1 MLIATPHTQ
10 RLLRVTCPRLIFVV
24 VFVFVFVFVVV
35 FLLLL
40 FAVFTSLFLS
50 VPLMLIV
57 SIFLQQTRWRPRQ
70 AYRCPPYRMIIASLI
85 PLHHLSPVNY
95 YFIFHFH
102 FCLSYP
108 PVLHHLFSS
117 GHFSF
122 LCTGGGTLE
131 AATPGCGRRQCQ
143 RWHWDRLIVVFLSFC
158 LTFVLVF
165 FYFYSNVGSINVC
178 PLYRCYF
185 WNGSHRHAAS
195 LHHRRYVP
203 SIC

>member
-1 MLIATPHTQ
+1 MIVARHLPPID
-10 RLLRVTCPRLIFVV
+10 FVV
-24 VFVFVFVFVVV
+24 VFVSVFCFVLLL
-35 FLLLL
+35 FLLLYFFSSCL
-40 FAVFTSLFLS
+40 LRSCHCFLS
-50 VPLMLIV
+50 APLMLIV
-57 SIFLQQTRWRPRQ
+57 SIFLQQTGWRPRQ
-70 AYRCPPYRMIIASLI
+70 AYCCPPYHMIIASLI

-117 GHFSF
+117 RHFSF

-143 RWHWDRLIVVFLSFC
+143 WWHWDRLIVVFLSFC

-195 LHHRRYVP
+195 LHHHRYVP